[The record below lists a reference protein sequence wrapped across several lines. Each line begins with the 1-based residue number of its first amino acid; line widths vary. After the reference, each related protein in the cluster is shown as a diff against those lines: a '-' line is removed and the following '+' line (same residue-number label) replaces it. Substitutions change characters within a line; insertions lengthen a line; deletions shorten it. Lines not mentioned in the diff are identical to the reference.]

1 MVLQLR
7 YLALP
12 ALLAAAACS
21 EGTETLTPKLEA
33 TARSQTVARIVV
45 SPDSAD
51 ILEGESL
58 QFRARLYDERGQPI
72 SDSVPVAWRSADPA
86 IAIVDTRGLVT
97 GKSTGRT
104 TVTASAGGV
113 LGSGVVK
120 VPVPP
125 LIAFVSD
132 RDGNKEIYRV
142 TISGAG
148 LKNLTSYSGSDDQ
161 PDWSPDGK
169 KIAFVRVGVGIGHN
183 IWVMDADGSNPM
195 SLTTGLSTPNDD
207 PEWSPDGKKI
217 AFVRDF
223 GDGKSGGLGKE
234 IYVMNSDFGGSQ
246 TNLSN
251 SKGDDLWPRWSPS
264 GAKVGFLGHHD
275 ALNSFKQNLFT
286 MNANGTGVT
295 QLTFSSFNEDFCWS
309 PDGSKIAI
317 TSALDNS
324 SPPPLYVLPSAG
336 GPMTKLTTN
345 GAPNY
350 QCEWSY
356 DGARIAWLVSG
367 PDVDSIWVMNSDGT
381 NQLGL
386 NYGSQPSWSHFYDR
400 IVHSAGAPIAIIR
413 PDGTGLKF
421 LTNTQ
426 SPLRDRDPQ
435 WKP

>member
-1 MVLQLR
+1 MVLQVG
-7 YLALP
+7 YLAIP
-12 ALLAAAACS
+12 TLLATAGCRD
-21 EGTETLTPKLEA
+21 GTETSTPGLEA
-33 TARSQTVARIVV
+33 TAHSQSVARIVV

-58 QFRARLYDERGQPI
+58 QFRARLYDARGQDI
-72 SDSVPVAWRSADPA
+72 SDVVPVAWRSADPL

-125 LIAFVSD
+125 VIAFVSD
-132 RDGNKEIYRV
+132 RDGNKEIYR
-142 TISGAG
+142 ISFNGAG
-148 LKNLTSYSGSDDQ
+148 LKNLTAYSGSDDQ
-161 PDWSPDGK
+161 PDWSPDGT

-183 IWVMDADGSNPM
+183 IWVMNADGSNPM
-195 SLTTGLSTPNDD
+195 SLTTGLTTPNDD

-223 GDGKSGGLGKE
+223 GDGSSGGLGKE

-246 TNLSN
+246 TNLTN
-251 SKGDDLWPRWSPS
+251 SKADDLRPRWSPS
-264 GAKVGFLGHHD
+264 GAKIGFLHHD
-275 ALNSFKQNLFT
+275 LPDPAQQNLFT

-295 QLTFSSFNEDFCWS
+295 QLTFGGLNEDHCWS
-309 PDGSKIAI
+309 PDGAKIAL
-317 TSALDNS
+317 TSNVGGS
-324 SPPPLYVLPSAG
+324 GPPPLYVLPAAG

-345 GAPNY
+345 GAANY
-350 QCEWSY
+350 RCEWSW
-356 DGARIAWLVSG
+356 DGGRIVWLVSST
-367 PDVDSIWVMNSDGT
+367 DFESIWVMKSDGT
-381 NQLGL
+381 NQLQL
-386 NYGSQPSWSHFYDR
+386 NYGGQPSWSHFYDY
-400 IVHSAGAPIAIIR
+400 IVHISGAPIAIIH

-426 SPLRDRDPQ
+426 FPHLDRDPQ

>member
-1 MVLQLR
+1 MVLHLR

-12 ALLAAAACS
+12 ALFATAAC
-21 EGTETLTPKLEA
+21 TKAAETFTPKLDE
-33 TARSQTVARIVV
+33 TGRSQSVARIVV

-58 QFRARLYDERGQPI
+58 QFLARLYDERGQPV
-72 SDSVPVAWRSADPA
+72 SDSVPVAWRSANPTV
-86 IAIVDTRGLVT
+86 AIVDLRGLAT
-97 GKSTGRT
+97 GKATGRT

-125 LIAFVSD
+125 LIAFESD
-132 RDGNKEIYRV
+132 RDGNKEIYRM
-142 TISGAG
+142 TISGAA
-148 LKNLTSYSGSDDQ
+148 LKNLTSYSGNDDQ

-169 KIAFVRVGVGIGHN
+169 KIAFVRVGLNIGHN
-183 IWVMDADGSNPM
+183 IWVMDADGSNAM
-195 SLTTGLSTPNDD
+195 ALTTGISTPNDD

-223 GDGKSGGLGKE
+223 GDGSSGGLGKE

-251 SKGDDLWPRWSPS
+251 SPGDDLWPRWSPS
-264 GAKVGFLGHHD
+264 GAKLGFLGHHD
-275 ALNSFKQNLFT
+275 ALHPTEQNLFT

-295 QLTFSSFNEDFCWS
+295 QLTFSSDNEDFCWA
-309 PDGSKIAI
+309 PDGTKIAI
-317 TSALDNS
+317 TSNVGGS
-324 SPPPLYVLPSAG
+324 GPPPLYVLPSAG

-356 DGARIAWLVSG
+356 DGARIAWTVAG
-367 PDVDSIWVMNSDGT
+367 PDTDSIWVMNSDGT

-386 NYGSQPSWSHFYDR
+386 TGGYQPSWSHFYDR
-400 IVHSAGAPIAIIR
+400 IVYSTNQIAIIH
-413 PDGTGLKF
+413 PDGTGLKY

-426 SPLRDRDPQ
+426 APIRNLHPQ